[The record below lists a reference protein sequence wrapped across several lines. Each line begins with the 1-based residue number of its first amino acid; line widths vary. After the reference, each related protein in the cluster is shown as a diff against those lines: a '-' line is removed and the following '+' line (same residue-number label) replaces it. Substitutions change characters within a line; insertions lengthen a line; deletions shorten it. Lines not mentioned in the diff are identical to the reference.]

1 MLKSITSS
9 KGWSP
14 HSLVPTPSRLSSGVS
29 LLKKSRWI
37 RRFLEVVPGGML
49 LREGLEVREE
59 TEAREQVRQHDTKV
73 HQLQLSLQQ
82 TRQELSREREV
93 SAQLRQQMT
102 QNETIVQQ
110 LLPT

>member
-1 MLKSITSS
+1 MIFSS
-9 KGWSP
+9 P
-14 HSLVPTPSRLSSGVS
+14 P
-29 LLKKSRWI
+29 
-37 RRFLEVVPGGML
+37 
-49 LREGLEVREE
+49 EVREE
-59 TEAREQVRQHDTKV
+59 SEVREEQEVREAQEVREQVRQHDTEV

-82 TRQELSREREV
+82 TRQVLSCEREV